1 MSNKRTKEKIVVTP
15 KGQTNLNQT
24 TTTIADISMIDE
36 LNVEDDENA
45 SYRLVEKLEVNFF

>member
-24 TTTIADISMIDE
+24 TTTIADLSMIDE
-36 LNVEDDENA
+36 LNVEEDENA